1 MEIKE
6 LLLPLK
12 RWWWLILAAGIVA
25 ALASFVATLRQ
36 PPQFT
41 ATTTLMI
48 GGTIND
54 PNPSSNEFYLTQQ
67 LAATYADIVM
77 REPVRNATML
87 TLGLNSLPAYSAVA
101 LPNSQIIEIS
111 VTDTIPERAQA
122 VAAELANQLILRSP
136 TSERP
141 EDVERQLFIQEQLDT
156 LQTQINDTTD
166 EIASLQAELG
176 TLDSA
181 RDISNVQV
189 QIAALETKRR
199 DLQTNYA
206 SLLSNTQSGAVNT
219 ITIID
224 PANLPTRPVGP
235 NQLTSVLLAAALGVV
250 LAMTAAYVI
259 EFLDDTL
266 KSAEEI
272 KDLVQLPVIGYIG
285 EIPKGQNHAEI
296 VTDPHSRIGPAFRYL
311 RTNIAFADAASPIHT
326 ILVTS
331 ADPEAGKTT
340 VAVNLAFVIAQTDK
354 KVILIDADFHRPNV
368 HTLLGISN
376 RSGLSDIFRDNTRIK
391 EVLSETKEGNLT
403 VLTTGT
409 LPPNPSELLASE
421 KMDQFLED
429 AKKSSDLIVIDSSPF
444 IVADAAILAAKV
456 DAVLWVVRAGH
467 TRRSHIK
474 AMKEQ
479 IVRTG
484 ARIVGIVVNGIGES
498 STYYTSYYRSAYYD
512 KLDDARRE
520 ISPKTS
526 PKKQVLPKE
535 QRVAQK

>member
-6 LLLPLK
+6 LLIPLK
-12 RWWWLILAAGIVA
+12 RWWWLILGAGIIA
-25 ALASFVATLRQ
+25 ATASFLATLRQ
-36 PPQFT
+36 APHFT

-77 REPVRNATML
+77 REPVRNATMQ
-87 TLGLNSLPAYSAVA
+87 TLGLTSLPSYSAMA
-101 LPNSQIIEIS
+101 LPNSQIIEIA

-136 TSERP
+136 TSANP
-141 EDVERQLFIQEQLDT
+141 EDAERQRFIQEQLDT
-156 LQTQINDTTD
+156 IQTQINETTD
-166 EIASLQAELG
+166 EITVLQTELG

-181 RDISNVQV
+181 RDISDVRA
-189 QIAALETKRR
+189 QIAALETKLR

-224 PANLPTRPVGP
+224 PANLPRRPVGP
-235 NQLTSVLLAAALGVV
+235 NQLSSVLLAAALGVV

-266 KSAEEI
+266 KTAEEI

-311 RTNIAFADAASPIHT
+311 RTNIAFADAASPIRT
-326 ILVTS
+326 ILVSS

-354 KVILIDADFHRPNV
+354 KVVLIDADFHRPNV

-376 RSGLSDIFRDNTRIK
+376 RSGLSDIFRDNSRIK
-391 EVLSETKEGNLT
+391 DVLSATKEGNLT

-429 AKKSSDLIVIDSSPF
+429 AKKASDLVVIDCSPF
-444 IVADAAILAAKV
+444 IVADAAILASKV

-479 IVRTG
+479 VLRTG
-484 ARIVGIVVNGIGES
+484 ARIVGVVVNDVAES
-498 STYYTSYYRSAYYD
+498 SSYYTSYYRSAYYD
-512 KLDDARRE
+512 KLEDARPE
-520 ISPKTS
+520 ISPKA
-526 PKKQVLPKE
+526 PAKKRLLPKE
-535 QRVAQK
+535 QQAPQK

>member
-12 RWWWLILAAGIVA
+12 RWWWLILAAGMIA
-25 ALASFVATLRQ
+25 AAASFLATLRQ
-36 PPQFT
+36 PPQYT

-54 PNPSSNEFYLTQQ
+54 PNPSSNEFFLTQQ

-77 REPVRNATML
+77 REPVRNATMQ
-87 TLGLNSLPAYSAVA
+87 TLGLKALPPYSAVA
-101 LPNSQIIEIS
+101 LPNSQIIEIA

-141 EDVERQLFIQEQLDT
+141 EDMERQKFIQEQLDT
-156 LQTQINDTTD
+156 LQTQINETTD
-166 EIASLQAELG
+166 EITALQIELG

-181 RDISNVQV
+181 RDISNVQD
-189 QIAALETKRR
+189 QITALEAKRS

-235 NQLTSVLLAAALGVV
+235 NQFSSILLASVLGVV
-250 LAMTAAYVI
+250 LAVTAAYVI
-259 EFLDDTL
+259 EYLDDTL
-266 KSAEEI
+266 KSTEEI
-272 KDLVQLPVIGYIG
+272 KELVQFPVIGYIG
-285 EIPKGQNHAEI
+285 EIPAGQNRAEI

-311 RTNIAFADAASPIHT
+311 RTNIAFADAATPIRT

-340 VAVNLAFVIAQTDK
+340 VAVNLAFVVAQTDK
-354 KVILIDADFHRPNV
+354 KVILIDADFHRPNI
-368 HTLLGISN
+368 HTMLGINN

-391 EVLSETKEGNLT
+391 DVLSETKEGNLT

-421 KMDQFLED
+421 KMDQFLEE
-429 AKKSSDLIVIDSSPF
+429 AKRTSDLIVIDSSPF

-456 DAVLWVVRAGH
+456 DAVLWVVRSGH

-479 IVRTG
+479 VMRTG
-484 ARIVGIVVNGIGES
+484 ARVIGVVVNDVPES

-512 KLDDARRE
+512 KLDDARHE
-520 ISPKTS
+520 VSPKTS
-526 PKKQVLPKE
+526 PKKRLAPKE
-535 QRVAQK
+535 QRAIQK

>member
-6 LLLPLK
+6 LLIPLK
-12 RWWWLILAAGIVA
+12 RWWWLILGAAIIAAG
-25 ALASFVATLRQ
+25 ASFLATLRQ
-36 PPQFT
+36 APQYT

-67 LAATYADIVM
+67 LAVTYADIVK
-77 REPVRNATML
+77 REPVRNATMQ
-87 TLGLNSLPAYSAVA
+87 TLGLNSLPAFSAIA

-141 EDVERQLFIQEQLDT
+141 EDIERNKFIQEQLDT
-156 LQTQINDTTD
+156 LQEQINATAD
-166 EIASLQAELG
+166 EITALQTELG

-181 RDISNVQV
+181 RDISNVQA
-189 QIAALETKRR
+189 QIVALEAKRR

-206 SLLSNTQSGAVNT
+206 SLLSNTQRGAVNT

-224 PANLPTRPVGP
+224 PANLPGRPVGP
-235 NQLTSVLLAAALGVV
+235 NQISTILLAAALGLV
-250 LAMTAAYVI
+250 LSMTAAYVI
-259 EFLDDTL
+259 EYLDDTL
-266 KSAEEI
+266 KSADEV
-272 KDLVQLPVIGYIG
+272 KDLTQIPVIGYIG
-285 EIPKGQNHAEI
+285 EIPKGQDHAEI

-311 RTNIAFADAASPIHT
+311 RTNIAFADAASPIRT
-326 ILVTS
+326 LLVTS

-340 VAVNLAFVIAQTDK
+340 IAVNLAFVIAQTDK
-354 KVILIDADFHRPNV
+354 KVVLIDADFHRPNV
-368 HTLLGISN
+368 HTLLGINN
-376 RSGLSDIFRDNTRIK
+376 RSGLSDIFRDNTK
-391 EVLSETKEGNLT
+391 MKDVLSETKEGNLT

-409 LPPNPSELLASE
+409 LPPNPSELLASD

-429 AKKSSDLIVIDSSPF
+429 AKKSCDLVVIDCSPF
-444 IVADAAILAAKV
+444 VVADAAILAAKV
-456 DAVLWVVRAGH
+456 DAILWVMRAGH

-479 IVRTG
+479 VQRTG
-484 ARIVGIVVNGIGES
+484 ARIIGIVVNGISES

-512 KLDDARRE
+512 KQDDARRE
-520 ISPKTS
+520 QPSKPLS
-526 PKKQVLPKE
+526 KKRVLPKE
-535 QRVAQK
+535 QQVTQK